1 MSAEIPQAVSAISP
15 ASLIDALSSSTIP
28 TQYHEREAD
37 LVVAQKEIVADGVAA
52 LTLTDAKGG
61 ELPAWTPGAHI
72 DVVLP
77 DASLTRQYSLSS
89 NPADRHTWRIGILRE
104 PKSRGGSQFIHEMLK
119 AGDTVRVR
127 GPRNHF
133 SLVDAPRYLFI
144 AGGIGITPILPMI
157 AAAHARGADWQLLYG
172 GRQRSS
178 MAFLDELAVYGER
191 VRLYPQNEAGMLPLK
206 SFLEPP
212 RNDTLV
218 YGCGPEPL
226 LIAVEGLCASWP
238 VGSLHFERF
247 KAKLPT
253 DAPPTV
259 AETFEVVLQRT
270 GITVT
275 VPPDKS
281 ILEVVEAAG
290 LYVLSACRE
299 GICGTCEQSV
309 LEGEPD
315 HRDSVL
321 TPAERKTNEVMMIC
335 VSRSCTRR
343 LVLDL

>member
-1 MSAEIPQAVSAISP
+1 MSAEIPQAVSDSSSTA
-15 ASLIDALSSSTIP
+15 LIDALSSSATP
-28 TQYHEREAD
+28 TLYGEYEAE
-37 LVVAQKEIVADGVAA
+37 LVVAQKETVAEGVAV
-52 LTLTDAKGG
+52 LTLTDANGRA
-61 ELPAWTPGAHI
+61 LPDWTPGAHI
-72 DVVLP
+72 DLVLP
-77 DASLTRQYSLSS
+77 APSLTRQYSLSS
-89 NPADRHTWRIGILRE
+89 NPADRQAWRIGVLRE
-104 PKSRGGSQFIHEMLK
+104 AKSRGGSLFIHDVLK

-144 AGGIGITPILPMI
+144 AGGIGITPILPMV
-157 AAAHARGADWQLLYG
+157 AAAQARGADWQLLYG

-178 MAFLDELAVYGER
+178 MAFLDELAAYGER
-191 VRLYPQNEAGMLPLK
+191 VRLYPQDEEGMLPLG

-212 RNDTLV
+212 RKDTLV
-218 YGCGPEPL
+218 YSCGPEPL

-238 VGSLHFERF
+238 VGSLHLERF
-247 KAKLPT
+247 KAMQPT
-253 DAPPTV
+253 EAPPTAV
-259 AETFEVVLQRT
+259 QTFEVVLQRS

-275 VPPDKS
+275 VPGDKS
-281 ILEVVEAAG
+281 VLETVEAAG

-299 GICGTCEQSV
+299 GICGTCETGV

-335 VSRSCTRR
+335 VSRSCTPR

>member
-1 MSAEIPQAVSAISP
+1 MNVEIPQTVSGPST
-15 ASLIDALSSSTIP
+15 SLVDTLSSTAVP
-28 TQYHEREAD
+28 TQYREREAD
-37 LVVAQKEIVADGVAA
+37 LVVAQKETVADGVVA
-52 LTLTDAKGG
+52 LTLADPNGQA
-61 ELPAWTPGAHI
+61 LPAWTPGAHI
-72 DVVLP
+72 DLVLLDP
-77 DASLTRQYSLSS
+77 SLTRQYSLCS
-89 NPADRHTWRIGILRE
+89 NPADRHAWRIGILRE
-104 PKSRGGSQFIHEMLK
+104 PKSRGGSQFVHDVLK
-119 AGDTVRVR
+119 AGDIVRVR

-157 AAAHARGADWQLLYG
+157 AAAQARGSDWQLLYG

-178 MAFLDELAVYGER
+178 MAFLDELAAYGER
-191 VRLYPQNEAGMLPLK
+191 VRVYPQDEEGLLPLN

-218 YGCGPEPL
+218 YCCGPEPL
-226 LIAVEGLCASWP
+226 LVAVEGSSASWP

-247 KAKLPT
+247 KVKQPT
-253 DAPPTV
+253 EAPPTV
-259 AETFEVVLQRT
+259 TETFEVVLQRS

-275 VPPDKS
+275 IPPDKS
-281 ILEVVEAAG
+281 ILEVVEEAG

-299 GICGTCEQSV
+299 GICGTCEQAV
-309 LEGEPD
+309 LEGVPD

-321 TPAERKTNEVMMIC
+321 TSAERETNEVMMIC
-335 VSRSCTRR
+335 VSRCCTPR

>member
-1 MSAEIPQAVSAISP
+1 MSAEIPQTVSEVSSSAL
-15 ASLIDALSSSTIP
+15 ADVLSSSAVP
-28 TQYHEREAD
+28 TLYREHEAD
-37 LVVAQKEIVADGVAA
+37 LVLAQKETVADGVVA
-52 LTLTDAKGG
+52 LTLADANGQ

-72 DVVLP
+72 DLVLP
-77 DASLTRQYSLSS
+77 GPSLTRQYSLCSS
-89 NPADRHTWRIGILRE
+89 PADRHAWRVGILRE
-104 PKSRGGSQFIHEMLK
+104 AKSRSGSQFIHDVLK
-119 AGDTVRVR
+119 TGDTVRVR

-144 AGGIGITPILPMI
+144 AGGIGITPILPMV
-157 AAAHARGADWQLLYG
+157 AAVDARGVDWHLLYG
-172 GRQRSS
+172 GRRRAS
-178 MAFLDELAVYGER
+178 MAFLDVLAAYGER
-191 VRLYPQNEAGMLPLK
+191 VRIYPEEEEGMLPLG
-206 SFLEPP
+206 SFLAPP

-218 YGCGPEPL
+218 YCCGPEPL
-226 LIAVEGLCASWP
+226 LAAVEGWCASWP

-247 KAKLPT
+247 KSKPAEAT
-253 DAPPTV
+253 PTV

-281 ILEVVEAAG
+281 ILERVEAAG

-299 GICGTCEQSV
+299 GICGTCETGV
-309 LEGEPD
+309 IEGDPD

-321 TPAERKTNEVMMIC
+321 TPAEREAGGVMMIC
-335 VSRSCTRR
+335 VSRSCTPR